1 MTILVDPSHGG
12 SDIGASNAQTGLT
25 EKYVNYQVAD
35 MLTGLLRSA
44 GYDVI
49 LTRHGVEETV
59 PLLQRQEQIRS
70 TSPDLVI
77 SIHHNASPNADQAGA
92 EILAQVADQGGGPS
106 DTLAALLEK
115 EYAGLRQEIRPR
127 IFRYNSAGTGDYY
140 AILRAAAQAGIPAV
154 ISEYAFIDNPD
165 DVQRLD
171 TQLELYQEAEAI
183 FRAVQSYFG
192 QNPTA

>member
-1 MTILVDPSHGG
+1 MTILVDPGHGG

-25 EKYVNYQVAD
+25 EKEINYQVAD

-49 LTRHGVEETV
+49 LTRHSVEETV

-77 SIHHNASPNADQAGA
+77 SIHHNASPGADQTGA
-92 EILAQVADQGGGPS
+92 EILAQVADRNGGPS
-106 DTLAALLEK
+106 DEFAQLLET
-115 EYAGLRQEIRPR
+115 EYAGLGQTIRPR
-127 IFRYNSAGTGDYY
+127 IFRFNSAGTGDYY
-140 AILRAAAQAGIPAV
+140 AILRAAAQAGVPAV
-154 ISEYAFIDNPD
+154 ISEYAFIDNPE

-171 TQLELYQEAEAI
+171 TQMELYQEAEAI
-183 FRAVQSYFG
+183 FRAVQQYFE
-192 QNPTA
+192 